1 MGFSLSGQQKLVV
14 VEVTVSHKASCS
26 MSSQDMLPP
35 MQVTWESTNINLHQ
49 LRNCLHIVLRILL
62 SFFSETLDLV
72 VWGKIITNL
81 YKRMTMA
88 RGKTHKLYSWTT
100 FLRFKWTH
108 QTFFFFLN
116 HDMKGIG
123 GLNHTCT
130 DW

>member
-1 MGFSLSGQQKLVV
+1 
-14 VEVTVSHKASCS
+14 
-26 MSSQDMLPP
+26 
-35 MQVTWESTNINLHQ
+35 
-49 LRNCLHIVLRILL
+49 
-62 SFFSETLDLV
+62 
-72 VWGKIITNL
+72 
-81 YKRMTMA
+81 MA

-130 DW
+130 D